1 MQHYLNQDCKYAS
14 ADSRTP
20 LQHYSVIVS
29 SKAELKEF
37 SLMIETI
44 LFRFIC
50 LQLLP
55 PKNLFSLLKNEIATD
70 GYFFQLL

>member
-1 MQHYLNQDCKYAS
+1 MQHYLNQGCEYDS
-14 ADSRTP
+14 TDSRTL
-20 LQHYSVIVS
+20 LQHSSVIVS

-37 SLMIETI
+37 SLIETI
-44 LFRFIC
+44 LFCFIC

-55 PKNLFSLLKNEIATD
+55 PKNLFGLLKDEIATD